1 MQFDIGVTQLNLKLK
16 VLGFLLED
24 GWATRHR
31 IKSGSPFTKA
41 LAEGIVVWLLNLV
54 PKKQLCQGASIP
66 SLCLADHESALTSHP
81 RLVNQVMCV
90 LVKGQTT
97 PTVECPLPPI

>member
-41 LAEGIVVWLLNLV
+41 LAEGIVVMV
-54 PKKQLCQGASIP
+54 VQPGP
-66 SLCLADHESALTSHP
+66 
-81 RLVNQVMCV
+81 
-90 LVKGQTT
+90 
-97 PTVECPLPPI
+97 